1 MKYYFLILF
10 LPIIFIIIYLEIKG
24 LKYRLGD
31 VVLWKKLNQS
41 FINKILYNKYYKE
54 SIANEY
60 FQKTNKIK
68 DFDTLYQIVKVRS
81 SNLDPIPKEDELVFH
96 LRIGDVVEWEYKG
109 PIDDILNEKIKYTY
123 LISYNYL
130 ENKLKN
136 IKNIKKIII
145 VGGYHTKGNHRRSM
159 EYVNKICKFLEKN
172 GYEVHKRLNQSD
184 PDEDFIYMCNS
195 KNFLKSGGGFSNL
208 VNKMVEMNGNN
219 ILEKCNFEENTKIIQ

>member
-1 MKYYFLILF
+1 MKYYFLLLIL
-10 LPIIFIIIYLEIKG
+10 LIIFIIYLQLSA

-31 VVLWKKLNQS
+31 VVLYKKLNQS

-68 DFDTLYQIVKVRS
+68 DFDTLYQIVKERS
-81 SNLDPIPKEDELVFH
+81 SKLDLVPKEDELIMH
-96 LRIGDVVEWEYKG
+96 LRIGDVVEREYKG
-109 PIDDILNEKIKYTY
+109 PVDDVLNEKIKYTY

-145 VGGYHTKGNHRRSM
+145 VGGYHTNGNHSRSM

-172 GYEVHKRLNQSD
+172 GYEVHKRLNQND